1 MRPRRPLGTTYRGLV
16 ILNIG
21 GTIAGALASSALFLF
36 RSQSEPIL
44 RFLLPI
50 ILPRRGRFH
59 YDPADYY
66 FFASLVVMV
75 TILWSG
81 LTLYAILRKPA
92 EDARID
98 AALRTKDRH
107 VMRGAP
113 LDPP

>member
-1 MRPRRPLGTTYRGLV
+1 LV
-16 ILNIG
+16 ILSIG

-36 RSQSEPIL
+36 RTQCEPIL

-50 ILPRRGRFH
+50 ILPRRARFH
-59 YDPADYY
+59 YDSADYY
-66 FFASLVVMV
+66 FFASLVLMM
-75 TILWSG
+75 TIIWTG
-81 LTLYAILRKPA
+81 VTLYAILRKPA

-98 AALRTKDRH
+98 AALRAKHRQ